1 MKAKKHLATVMAA
14 TMVAGS
20 VVPVMA
26 ETTNEALIGKNRI
39 ETAVKISKDGWNSA
53 ETVILVN
60 DGAIA
65 DALTATPLAFAKNA
79 PILLTSK
86 NGLSAQVK
94 AEIKRLGAK
103 NAILIGGNTVL
114 PASIEK
120 ELKELGLKPD
130 RIKGD
135 TREETALAIAKRLDA
150 ISDVSEIA
158 VVNGTKGLADAVS
171 VAAAAAERHMPI
183 LLANPKK
190 GLSASEKFIKD
201 EAIKAS
207 YLIGGTTVLPNK
219 MVSSLPGKKRLE
231 GSNRNDTNA
240 KVIETFYKGKELKNV
255 YVAKDGRGGDS
266 QLIDALAVGV
276 LAAKNASPVLIAS
289 KNLNAKQVNVINTK
303 EVSNIVQVGGKG
315 NEGAF
320 NQLKEIE
327 KEDVYEVE
335 TVEELKEALAK
346 ANANDKIVL
355 KPNATITE
363 DIIINTDKNVDI
375 KVEGTVTGKVEIT
388 APNGNVANNST
399 SKPETNK
406 PSGGGSTGGT
416 VVSPSVSSVKA
427 TISGNDMD
435 VEATV
440 SNAGTNKAKVEV
452 IKEGKVEVTKSD
464 VAIVYGKINCKIE
477 NLEKGKYTVKV
488 TVGGSSKVSSEVE
501 VKSKLYKVATETELS
516 NALDKVSSGDT
527 ILLTAD
533 SYKLSNQ
540 IKLTGEQNGII
551 LRGNGNTV
559 ITDDGNWDSKKGDKS
574 IASIINIVKA
584 NNIVVEGIEFSGAP
598 KIEKVATGHGINIVE
613 STKITLNN
621 VTSNN
626 NAGSGVTINDSTVTI
641 NGIDTEGNKWQ
652 GINIDQ
658 TDSNESS
665 LIINGSV
672 NLKETLQVA
681 SDKGNPT
688 VDWTGSRKYN
698 LAGTTKKVWTNR
710 DLTSGAVIVNEGVS
724 TYYTSVKD
732 AIENA
737 PSNTTVEVYGSNTM
751 NNVSINNENIT
762 IKGIGKGAELKH
774 NTKDSTATNF
784 ITFNKAGKI
793 ENLIISGAAKNKSG
807 LHIYCTEMI
816 LNNVTVKDCPGAGI
830 NVNGSTLTGDK
841 ITTSGNG
848 WGGINVDPGEGVN
861 GESKV
866 IITGFKSYE
875 NHPIYCETN
884 KPENDKVSVLA
895 KDENGKEY
903 VAENFEDK
911 NVTKTHWVLK

>member
-1 MKAKKHLATVMAA
+1 MKANKHLATVMAA

-26 ETTNEALIGKNRI
+26 ETTNETLIGKNRI

-94 AEIKRLGAK
+94 AEIKRLDAK
-103 NAILIGGNTVL
+103 NVILIGGNTVL

-320 NQLKEIE
+320 NHLKEIE

-399 SKPETNK
+399 SKP
-406 PSGGGSTGGT
+406 STGGGT
-416 VVSPSVSSVKA
+416 IVTPPADNTPDTGAVLNGQEYKDVSKAIADAKDGETVTIYGKNTLDSQLKISKKVIIKGKKDATLVAKEGFTTADVVSNLVSVEHDRVEISNLTVKNAPGFGIHVYGAKGVKLNTVKA
-427 TISGNDMD
+427 TD
-435 VEATV
+435 
-440 SNAGTNKAKVEV
+440 
-452 IKEGKVEVTKSD
+452 
-464 VAIVYGKINCKIE
+464 CK
-477 NLEKGKYTVKV
+477 KGGLLVN
-488 TVGGSSKVSSEVE
+488 SSEVE
-501 VKSKLYKVATETELS
+501 ANGLTTSG
-516 NALDKVSSGDT
+516 NAWYGVDVDENISGKNST
-527 ILLTAD
+527 FT
-533 SYKLSNQ
+533 
-540 IKLTGEQNGII
+540 LTGADIAEPVQ
-551 LRGNGNTV
+551 V
-559 ITDDGNWDSKKGDKS
+559 YAEKGEVKWEKTHKYLEIAEPDKNHKE
-574 IASIINIVKA
+574 AY
-584 NNIVVEGIEFSGAP
+584 
-598 KIEKVATGHGINIVE
+598 EKGYIY
-613 STKITLNN
+613 
-621 VTSNN
+621 SNR
-626 NAGSGVTINDSTVTI
+626 SEDIF
-641 NGIDTEGNKWQ
+641 
-652 GINIDQ
+652 
-658 TDSNESS
+658 
-665 LIINGSV
+665 
-672 NLKETLQVA
+672 
-681 SDKGNPT
+681 
-688 VDWTGSRKYN
+688 
-698 LAGTTKKVWTNR
+698 
-710 DLTSGAVIVNEGVS
+710 TSGAVAEGKYYKNIHRAINNATKDTTVALYGTNELTSQIAITNAKKINLEGKNNATLIAKEVFKATDKGGAAIILISDVEGVS
-724 TYYTSVKD
+724 VKD
-732 AIENA
+732 I
-737 PSNTTVEVYGSNTM
+737 TVKE
-751 NNVSINNENIT
+751 
-762 IKGIGKGAELKH
+762 
-774 NTKDSTATNF
+774 
-784 ITFNKAGKI
+784 
-793 ENLIISGAAKNKSG
+793 AKNATLTSG
-807 LHIYCTEMI
+807 TAFGNGITLYNASANFE
-816 LNNVTVKDCPGAGI
+816 NVTSTNNAAAGI
-830 NVNGSTLTGDK
+830 VVNGSTLEGTN
-841 ITTSGNG
+841 INTSGNV
-848 WGGINVDPGEGVN
+848 WGGINIDRGSGIAPNKLCKVGITKSTFGETIAVYS
-861 GESKV
+861 ELVSDKDD
-866 IITGFKSYE
+866 
-875 NHPIYCETN
+875 TN
-884 KPENDKVSVLA
+884 KLSVSITS
-895 KDENGKEY
+895 KDGKEFKASE
-903 VAENFEDK
+903 VNDSSNKKIIVWSLEN
-911 NVTKTHWVLK
+911 